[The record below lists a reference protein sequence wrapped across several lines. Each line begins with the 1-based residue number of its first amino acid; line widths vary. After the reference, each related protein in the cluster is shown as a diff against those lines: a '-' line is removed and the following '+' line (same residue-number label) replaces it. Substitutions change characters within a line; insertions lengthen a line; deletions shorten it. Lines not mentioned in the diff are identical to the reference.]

1 MASKQIF
8 PSTTQ
13 QKIANKSLIAKK
25 QRKSARFFSKYEWL
39 ETWTFDKRSE
49 KQLVNCEQSMGT
61 QICDRSMNRTLF
73 LRTLGIELSRRTL
86 SERNSRDLTR
96 LHTPN
101 HGGHKLL
108 ETLGTEEERKE
119 ARRMESCYLKLVFQE
134 EEDWVMRM
142 ITKHLAAN
150 RIIMF
155 KENWRSQKK

>member
-1 MASKQIF
+1 
-8 PSTTQ
+8 
-13 QKIANKSLIAKK
+13 
-25 QRKSARFFSKYEWL
+25 
-39 ETWTFDKRSE
+39 
-49 KQLVNCEQSMGT
+49 MGT
-61 QICDRSMNRTLF
+61 QLCDRSMNRTLF

-86 SERNSRDLTR
+86 SERNSKDLTR

-155 KENWRSQKK
+155 KENWRSQKNKANKKNRRVLVFDWNWCNTIKSYITLYTIQFQLWKFPKAVQR